1 MGGEAGGERGEVGGE
16 GRERQRLR
24 RGRLL
29 ELPRVRGV
37 RGQDRRVV
45 GRVAADGGEAR
56 RGRGAGRGGRRGGEE
71 EGEGREEEERE
82 QRCEGRA
89 TRRGWPEQMVIEIG
103 LAMVE
108 EERKR
113 EEVGNDEWGSHVTLP
128 ETVRLPCVQRFAV
141 EKFAIFSTLVSLI
154 EFLGD

>member
-1 MGGEAGGERGEVGGE
+1 MPVLSRFV
-16 GRERQRLR
+16 
-24 RGRLL
+24 
-29 ELPRVRGV
+29 RVRSCS
-37 RGQDRRVV
+37 
-45 GRVAADGGEAR
+45 GRAPPLPLGC
-56 RGRGAGRGGRRGGEE
+56 GAWHHRHLSIHMPWKLATS
-71 EGEGREEEERE
+71 EEERE

-108 EERKR
+108 EDRKR

-128 ETVRLPCVQRFAV
+128 ETVRLPCAQRFVV